1 MTVSFVDL
9 YPKLKTDRIRAVL
22 PAERAELAG
31 FFAETAREHGLRA
44 AACCEAGDLRPYGL
58 ERASCIDRARIEAL
72 LGCRLD
78 TPPDKNQ
85 RAGCGCCRS
94 VDIGAYNTCGNGCVY
109 CYANHSAASAR
120 KNLAAH
126 RPDGELLFGEALPG
140 EKITE
145 RRFVSEAVRQSG
157 LPGL

>member
-1 MTVSFVDL
+1 MAAGS
-9 YPKLKTDRIRAVL
+9 IRRRTKPARWLRLL
-22 PAERAELAG
+22 P
-31 FFAETAREHGLRA
+31 
-44 AACCEAGDLRPYGL
+44 PQ
-58 ERASCIDRARIEAL
+58 
-72 LGCRLD
+72 RL
-78 TPPDKNQ
+78 
-85 RAGCGCCRS
+85 
-94 VDIGAYNTCGNGCVY
+94 DIGAYNTCGNGCVY